1 MTDMATLLDLTWA
14 IQNLMYLIFSHYDM
28 GGEELFETGA
38 VTLIN
43 SFNSMLPLKAADFAQ
58 LQYLSKLS

>member
-1 MTDMATLLDLTWA
+1 MADMATLLDLTWA
-14 IQNLMYLIFSHYDM
+14 IQNLMYFFFSHYDM

-43 SFNSMLPLKAADFAQ
+43 SFNSMLPLKAADFA
-58 LQYLSKLS
+58 

>member
-1 MTDMATLLDLTWA
+1 MADMATLLDLTWA
-14 IQNLMYLIFSHYDM
+14 IQNLMYFFFSHYDM